1 MISSKSVI
9 KEIEHI
15 FSGDYDH
22 NREWCFNYSTTE
34 IIEKFS
40 ELFSKIDQYD
50 TELRDRLISIN
61 ADIILRDFPTDE
73 VAISFSLKNIHYPK
87 IKEAILNKLT
97 VSYYAVYYIRE
108 IAKDKINFQEL
119 IDFAKVQLELG
130 TYDDKSIEIAKLL
143 DIDILP
149 NQRK

>member
-15 FSGDYDH
+15 FSGDYDQ
-22 NREWCFNYSTTE
+22 NREWCFNYSTSE

-40 ELFSKIDQYD
+40 QLFSKIDKYD
-50 TELRDRLISIN
+50 KEIKERLISIT

-97 VSYYAVYYIRE
+97 VSYYAIYYVRE
-108 IAKDKINFQEL
+108 IAKDKSKFQEL

-143 DIDILP
+143 EIDILP

>member
-15 FSGDYDH
+15 FSGDYDQ
-22 NREWCFNYSTTE
+22 NREWYFNYSKSE

-40 ELFSKIDQYD
+40 QLFSMIDKYD
-50 TELRDRLISIN
+50 TEIKDRLISIN
-61 ADIILRDFPTDE
+61 ADLILRDFPTYE

-97 VSYYAVYYIRE
+97 VSYYAIYYVRE
-108 IAKDKINFQEL
+108 IAKDKSKFQEL

-130 TYDDKSIEIAKLL
+130 TYDDNSIEIAKLL
-143 DIDILP
+143 EIDFSP

>member
-15 FSGDYDH
+15 FSGDYDQ
-22 NREWCFNYSTTE
+22 NREWYFNYSTAE

-50 TELRDRLISIN
+50 TEIRDRLISIN

-87 IKEAILNKLT
+87 IKDAILNKLT
-97 VSYYAVYYIRE
+97 VSYYAIYYIRE
-108 IAKDKINFQEL
+108 IAKDKNKFQEL

-143 DIDILP
+143 EIDILP